1 MTTRLIQVTNDNSLI
16 NYEPDNAWRSIPS
29 TSEMFQVGNM
39 GVPISPSL
47 VLTQNGQISFSF
59 DGKYF
64 SVHRRQILP
73 SLINFIGVEVIVMVT
88 YLPPPTTTESGQ
100 SPAANCKVDDN
111 TISVNI
117 PQSAQNNWAICDSG
131 SLSDGVHTL
140 TVDIPNSEA
149 GSSIYFDYILY
160 APSPNSQPD
169 ILTGASIRIEATD
182 PSISYLGGFAVKT
195 DTGSARLANGQGQG
209 MTIPFIGM

>member
-1 MTTRLIQVTNDNSLI
+1 MTTRFIQVTNDNSLI
-16 NYEPDNAWRSIPS
+16 NYEPNNVWRSIPS

-39 GVPISPSL
+39 GDPVSPFLIQSGSG
-47 VLTQNGQISFSF
+47 NISFSF

-64 SVHRRQILP
+64 LIHKRQILP
-73 SLINFIGVEVIVMVT
+73 SYINFTGVEIIVMVT
-88 YLPPPTTTESGQ
+88 YLPLSTTTQSEQ

-111 TISVNI
+111 TINLNI

-131 SLSDGVHTL
+131 SLPDGEHTL
-140 TVDIPNSEA
+140 TFDIPNSEA

-169 ILTGASIRIEATD
+169 LPTSASIRIEATD
-182 PSISYLGGFAVKT
+182 PSVTYLGGFAVET
-195 DTGSARLANGQGQG
+195 DTGSTRLANGRGQG